1 MNQGYSW
8 LGFFIVFVIVICVIV
23 CVIVIVIVFL
33 IKAGRNE
40 VGGKL

>member
-1 MNQGYSW
+1 MGW
-8 LGFFIVFVIVICVIV
+8 LGFFIVIVIVICVIV
-23 CVIVIVIVFL
+23 FVIVIVIVFL